1 MIFDQGDLASATA
14 GEDRGRGPI
23 HRILALLTHPQFG
36 LAEIKR
42 EVRVIEGRLADPNN
56 GLAEVK
62 REVQAIEEK
71 LAPPAGAF
79 KLSSGLFGLPSTA
92 ASVDW
97 MVANNAAA
105 SETFAVTV
113 FKAGVGPKTVVAPGT
128 LTFTL
133 APGEVA
139 HNANSVGPSEP
150 FVPGF
155 YYEVV
160 VETSSPDLLPSV
172 HVWQDHGNTVIPGT
186 LIPPGSWVR
195 LQ

>member
-1 MIFDQGDLASATA
+1 MKNGLVAVVLGTTFLLAHLASATT
-14 GEDRGRGPI
+14 GEHGTGALEPCPGPGLLI
-23 HRILALLTHPQFG
+23 DPQRDLAQMEHE
-36 LAEIKR
+36 AEP
-42 EVRVIEGRLADPNN
+42 IEDKIA
-56 GLAEVK
+56 A
-62 REVQAIEEK
+62 
-71 LAPPAGAF
+71 PAGKF
-79 KLSSGLFGLPSTA
+79 KLSSGLFGLPATA

-97 MVANNAAA
+97 MIVNDAAT
-105 SETFAVTV
+105 SETFTVTV
-113 FKAGVGPKTVVAPGT
+113 YKAGVGAKTVVAPGS

-139 HNANSVGPSEP
+139 HNANSVGHDAP
-150 FVPGF
+150 FVRGF

-195 LQ
+195 LH